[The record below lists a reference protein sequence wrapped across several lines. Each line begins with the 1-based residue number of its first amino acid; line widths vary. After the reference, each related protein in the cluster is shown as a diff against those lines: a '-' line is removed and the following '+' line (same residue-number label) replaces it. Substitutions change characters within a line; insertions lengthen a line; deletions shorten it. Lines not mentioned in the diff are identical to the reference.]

1 MKIHPIATILSLG
14 AAVILAFC
22 VLIEANAQTASSAA
36 SAAQTEAARTEPT
49 QTENVSAFQVIGVAV
64 RTTNA
69 KESSGNGEIP
79 KLWQRVMQE
88 DLIDKISNRADQ
100 HLVVVNTNYA
110 SDQNGEYDY
119 IVGSRVTSANDVPEG
134 FVAVAVP
141 AGKYAVVESEKG
153 APQEILPKV
162 WRRIWAMSPAELGGT
177 RAFKT
182 DYEVYPAEM
191 DGQNTQ
197 VTIYLGL
204 K

>member
-14 AAVILAFC
+14 GAVILAFC
-22 VLIEANAQTASSAA
+22 VLIEANAQTSSSTAST
-36 SAAQTEAARTEPT
+36 AQTEPA

-69 KESSGNGEIP
+69 KEHAGNGEIP

-88 DLIDKISNRADQ
+88 DLVDKIPDRADQ

-119 IVGSRVTSANDVPEG
+119 ILGSRVTSAKDVPEG
-134 FVAVAVP
+134 FVTVTVP
-141 AGKYAVVESEKG
+141 AGKYAVVDSEKG
-153 APQEILPKV
+153 PPQEILPKV

-177 RAFKT
+177 RAFKA

-191 DGQNTQ
+191 NGQDTQ

>member
-88 DLIDKISNRADQ
+88 DMIDKNPNRADQ

-119 IVGSRVTSANDVPEG
+119 IVGSRVTSAKDVPAG
-134 FVAVAVP
+134 FVAVSVP

-153 APQEILPKV
+153 PPQEILPKV